1 MIPGSS
7 SLQPQQQVSWA
18 LVLCRVKSMFKIFSS
33 LILFIFLGYQLAASA
48 QSLEDVRQRPYGHP
62 STNILPMSAGEKRG
76 LINALDSSAK
86 KYIHALNSADA
97 RAFTGA
103 TKDSMTVAVLSQEL
117 MSTKDIMSSFITA
130 LNKLQD
136 NPSDNL
142 QWKILVREFYVALPY
157 IYDLDRYGIVKSA
170 DYLGLQLFMPI
181 VFDRIIIPNNDKH

>member
-1 MIPGSS
+1 
-7 SLQPQQQVSWA
+7 
-18 LVLCRVKSMFKIFSS
+18 
-33 LILFIFLGYQLAASA
+33 
-48 QSLEDVRQRPYGHP
+48 
-62 STNILPMSAGEKRG
+62 
-76 LINALDSSAK
+76 
-86 KYIHALNSADA
+86 
-97 RAFTGA
+97 
-103 TKDSMTVAVLSQEL
+103 MTVAVLSQEL